1 MGWLRQAKS
10 LHTRA
15 SGTECDVHIL
25 LSLSFDRQSSPTPAL
40 KAPESAPPPSVSPH
54 HLSTCYQRFFF
65 ITLKQ
70 GTTHV
75 TYERHHYR
83 LPASGTHVFSNTT

>member
-15 SGTECDVHIL
+15 SDTEWDVHI
-25 LSLSFDRQSSPTPAL
+25 LSLSFDRQSSPTPAP
-40 KAPESAPPPSVSPH
+40 KAPESALPPSASPH
-54 HLSTCYQRFFF
+54 HLSTCYQRFF

-75 TYERHHYR
+75 TYERHHYH
-83 LPASGTHVFSNTT
+83 LLTSGTHAFSNAT